1 MRPWAQSQDLL
12 PQTYLGR
19 LYETKALRIR
29 QFAGAGPFARLDP
42 RELAARVGLRL
53 IDIQELMAL
62 PSQVREQLLQIDSK
76 SWSGSVTPVLP
87 DGSRLVVLNPTHSE
101 TRRSATL
108 MEEICHVLLG
118 HKADRLGITE
128 ESKTRDYNSRK
139 ESEAYGVGAAALLP
153 FHVLVRCQRS
163 GVGVREIAS
172 HYGVSPAL
180 VKYRL
185 RIVGLSTENIP
196 EST

>member
-1 MRPWAQSQDLL
+1 MRPRAQSQDLL

-29 QFAGAGPFARLDP
+29 QFAGAALYARLDP

-53 IDIQELMAL
+53 VDIHQLMAL
-62 PSQVREQLLQIDSK
+62 PTEVRAQLLQIDSE

-87 DGSRLVVLNPTHSE
+87 DGSRLVILNPTHSE
-101 TRRSATL
+101 TRRAATL

-128 ESKTRDYNSRK
+128 EHQTRDYNSRK
-139 ESEAYGVGAAALLP
+139 ESEANGVGAAALLP

-163 GVGVREIAS
+163 GVGERQIAA
-172 HYGVSPAL
+172 HYGVSQAL

-185 RIVGLSTENIP
+185 KIVGLSTKNIP
-196 EST
+196 GAT